1 MYSFELKCETDPQ
14 WIVAVMADFDSFL
27 IDHAANERKAAAL
40 AMSMVVHYPDKDDIV
55 REMIDLAMEEMA
67 HFREVIKI
75 MLRKNLQQKPDKTSK
90 YIANLMKHMR
100 KDPSNFLLDR
110 LLMFSIVE
118 KRGAERFG
126 IIGEAL
132 DIAKNPKIKDFYQ
145 RLAAAEYRHYTLFI
159 TLAHKYYEKS
169 EVKFRLEELLTA
181 EAEIVKTCPFK
192 AAVH

>member
-1 MYSFELKCETDPQ
+1 MYSYNLKIKTDPR
-14 WIVAVMADFDSFL
+14 WIKAVMADFDAFL
-27 IDHAANERKAAAL
+27 IDHAANERKASTL

-75 MLRKNLQQKPDKTSK
+75 MLKRGLQQIPDKTNQ
-90 YIANLMKHMR
+90 YIGSFMKQMR
-100 KDPSNFLLDR
+100 KDPQFYLLDR

-126 IIGEAL
+126 LVGEAL
-132 DIAKNPKIKDFYQ
+132 TEAKIKDFYQ
-145 RLAAAEYRHYTLFI
+145 RLAAAEYRHYELFI
-159 TLAHKYYEKS
+159 SLAHKYYPQD
-169 EVKFRLEELLTA
+169 EVKARLNELLIV
-181 EAEIVKTCPFK
+181 EANIVKSCPYI

>member
-1 MYSFELKCETDPQ
+1 MYSYELKCNTDPQ
-14 WIVAVMADFDSFL
+14 WIKAVMDDFDAFL
-27 IDHAANERKAAAL
+27 IDHAANERKASTL

-75 MLRKNLQQKPDKTSK
+75 MLKRGLQQIPDKTNF
-90 YIANLMKHMR
+90 YIGSFMKAMR
-100 KDPSNFLLDR
+100 KDPKHYLLDR

-126 IIGEAL
+126 LVGEAL
-132 DIAKNPKIKDFYQ
+132 TEPKIKDFYQ
-145 RLAAAEYRHYTLFI
+145 RLAAAEYRHYELFI
-159 TLAHKYYEKS
+159 ELAYKYYEANI
-169 EVKFRLEELLTA
+169 VKVRLNELLEV
-181 EAEIVKTCPFK
+181 EASIVKQCPYK

>member
-1 MYSFELKCETDPQ
+1 MNSYDLKCKTSQ
-14 WIVAVMADFDSFL
+14 KWIKAVMADFDSFL
-27 IDHAANERKAAAL
+27 IDHAANERKASAL

-75 MLRKNLQQKPDKTSK
+75 MLKRGLQQIPDKTNF
-90 YIANLMKHMR
+90 YIGSFMQAMR
-100 KDPSNFLLDR
+100 KNPEHYLLDR

-126 IIGEAL
+126 IVGEAL
-132 DIAKNPKIKDFYQ
+132 SEPKIKDFYQ
-145 RLAAAEYRHYTLFI
+145 RLAAAEYRHYELFI
-159 TLAHKYYEKS
+159 SLAYNYYS
-169 EVKFRLEELLTA
+169 EDVVKKRLDELLQI
-181 EAEIVKTCPFK
+181 EADIVSQCPFK

>member
-1 MYSFELKCETDPQ
+1 MNSYNLKCKTSPK
-14 WIVAVMADFDSFL
+14 WIEAVMADFDSFL
-27 IDHAANERKAAAL
+27 IDHAANERKASTL

-75 MLRKNLQQKPDKTSK
+75 MLKRGLQQIPDKTNF
-90 YIANLMKHMR
+90 YIGSFMQAMR
-100 KDPSNFLLDR
+100 KNPEHYLLDR

-126 IIGEAL
+126 IVGEAL
-132 DIAKNPKIKDFYQ
+132 SEPKIKDFYQ
-145 RLAAAEYRHYTLFI
+145 RLAAAEYRHYELFI
-159 TLAHKYYEKS
+159 SLAYNYYS
-169 EVKFRLEELLTA
+169 EDVVKKRLDELLQI
-181 EAEIVKTCPFK
+181 EADIVSQCPFK